1 MDKLNSN
8 NEEIIEKIAI
18 DDFAKANDLKTI
30 YRSDNEK
37 ITFSTVT
44 INRPGLLLAGFED
57 YFENTRIQAIG
68 NAEMYYLQSL
78 SIGDR
83 IEALDKLFSKKVP
96 CVIVARGVEPFDE
109 MLNAA
114 RMNNVPLFVSKK
126 RTFELVNDLTEYLN
140 VILAPSVNTH
150 GVLMDV
156 NGIGVLINGKSGIG
170 KSETALE
177 LVHRGHR
184 LVADD
189 VVIMKKI
196 KGEIVGTAPES
207 IRFFMEIRGVGIID
221 VRRMFGIGSILFNK
235 NVDLV
240 VELVKWEQNKE
251 YERLGKEEKFTD
263 VMGVK
268 LPKMTIPVIP
278 GRNLAIVIEVA
289 ARNYYLKKLGYN
301 SAAVLDEKIKKEW
314 ASGFDS

>member
-1 MDKLNSN
+1 MDKRNSVE
-8 NEEIIEKIAI
+8 EEITEKVLI
-18 DDFAKANDLKTI
+18 DDFAKENGLEI
-30 YRSDNEK
+30 LYRSDNEY

-44 INRPGLLLAGFED
+44 INRPGLLLAGFSD
-57 YFENTRIQAIG
+57 YFENTRIQTIG
-68 NAEMYYLQSL
+68 NAETYYLKSL
-78 SIGDR
+78 SVENR
-83 IEALDKLFSKKVP
+83 IEALDKLFSQKVP
-96 CVIVARGVEPFDE
+96 CVIVARGVEPFSE

-114 RMNNVPLFVSKK
+114 RMNNVPLLVSPK

-140 VILAPSVNTH
+140 KLLAPVCNTH
-150 GVLMDV
+150 GVLIDV

-196 KGEIVGTAPES
+196 KDEIIGTAPES

-235 NVDLV
+235 KIDIA
-240 VELVKWEQNKE
+240 VELVKWEQDKE
-251 YERLGKEEKFTD
+251 YERLGKDIKYTEI
-263 VMGVK
+263 MGIK
-268 LPKMTIPVIP
+268 IPKITIPVIP

-289 ARNYYLKKLGYN
+289 ARNFYLRKLGYN
-301 SAAVLDEKIKKEW
+301 SAAVLDEKVKKEW
-314 ASGFDS
+314 ASGFES